1 MKNIK
6 SNENNDTN
14 KANVKNKYDENND
27 YSIERSYFASS
38 AHWHYQI
45 YESQRVWLSRAI
57 ILIILLFIALMLSLC
72 ANFFLFPL
80 KQNVPYLYAVNET
93 TGELTQL
100 GQFKAENQ
108 NNQWLMTRFLI
119 VRYVVN
125 RESYDSD
132 NLDEPYQI
140 AWAMSDSEIA
150 QSYAQAER
158 TDNEQSPFALYGK
171 YKYINVHVLAVN
183 KLNDDTASV
192 RFELTL
198 HDKDND
204 TTQTVQ
210 KEAIIKWQYTHPITT
225 DKMLERD
232 PLGFKV
238 TYYQPT
244 QLNIDNQ

>member
-1 MKNIK
+1 MNNNI
-6 SNENNDTN
+6 SNNSSIND
-14 KANVKNKYDENND
+14 D
-27 YSIERSYFASS
+27 YFANC
-38 AHWHYQI
+38 ANWHYQI

-57 ILIILLFIALMLSLC
+57 ILIILLFITLTLSLC

-100 GQFKAENQ
+100 GQFQVEKQ

-140 AWAMSDSEIA
+140 AWAMSDDNIA
-150 QSYAQAER
+150 QSYAQAVR
-158 TDNEQSPFALYGK
+158 TDNEQSPYALYGK
-171 YKYINVHVLAVN
+171 NKYINVHVLAVN

-192 RFELTL
+192 RFELSL

-204 TTQTVQ
+204 TTQIVQ
-210 KEAIIKWQYTHPITT
+210 KEAIIKWQYTQPITT

-244 QLNIDNQ
+244 QLNINN